1 MAVELGNIV
10 NSSKI
15 SYLRLS
21 SNFEIYFVS
30 FKIFWTVQNNDVERH
45 GCFKGPFTW
54 RYQEDPRRL
63 NNFTLGLKQRTFC
76 PCGAKID
83 KVREGNKA
91 LKIAGDK
98 SKSAIWSLLLSLL
111 ALISTF

>member
-1 MAVELGNIV
+1 M
-10 NSSKI
+10 
-15 SYLRLS
+15 
-21 SNFEIYFVS
+21 
-30 FKIFWTVQNNDVERH
+30 QNNDVERH

-63 NNFTLGLKQRTFC
+63 NNFTLGFKQRTFC
-76 PCGAKID
+76 PCGTKID

-98 SKSAIWSLLLSLL
+98 SKSALVPSAFSSGVNIYLL
-111 ALISTF
+111 AELSQ